1 MGLFS
6 MSNSASF
13 AEDNETYITNEQMAE
28 VKEEL
33 MAIMLAEDVTFG
45 MNDSQ
50 RKAFLDS
57 DEFAAITEGHN
68 YKKNTM
74 VRLNKEDDLTRRA
87 SQAAIIIAG
96 QKNDR
101 LHKLL
106 ALNREKERKLR
117 ALIFKKYRMP
127 ALKAAKESQRE
138 YIKSEN
144 KAKVMKVSDINNREY
159 NV

>member
-6 MSNSASF
+6 MSANQSF
-13 AEDNETYITNEQMAE
+13 GEENDITLTNEEMAE
-28 VKEEL
+28 VKEQL
-33 MAIMLAEDVTFG
+33 QAIMLAEDVTFA
-45 MNDSQ
+45 MDDSQ
-50 RKAFLDS
+50 RKTFLES
-57 DEFAAITEGHN
+57 EEFDAITESHK
-68 YKKNTM
+68 YKKNTL
-74 VRLNKEDDLTRRA
+74 VRLNKTDDLTRRA

-144 KAKVMKVSDINNREY
+144 KAKVMKVADINNREY